1 MKFKINGKEY
11 NGAKFD
17 YNAYCTFSEMGI
29 PVDKLL
35 GDPFVGVRGYLAISG
50 DMTVE
55 EAGKELEEHII
66 NDGELTDISNAFYNE
81 IKSSGFFQ
89 KLLEK
94 MQAAVENQTT
104 APKKV
109 QRRKK

>member
-55 EAGKELEEHII
+55 EAGRELEEHII
-66 NDGELTDISNAFYNE
+66 NDGDLTDISNAFYNE

-94 MQAAVENQTT
+94 MQAAVEKQE

>member
-1 MKFKINGKEY
+1 
-11 NGAKFD
+11 
-17 YNAYCTFSEMGI
+17 
-29 PVDKLL
+29 
-35 GDPFVGVRGYLAISG
+35 
-50 DMTVE
+50 MTVE

-66 NDGELTDISNAFYNE
+66 NDGDLTEISNAFYNE

-94 MQAAVENQTT
+94 MQAAVEKQE

>member
-17 YNAYCTFSEMGI
+17 YNAYCSLSEMGI

-35 GDPFVGVRGYLAISG
+35 TDPFVGVRGYLAISG

-66 NDGELTDISNAFYNE
+66 NDGDLSEISNAFYNE

-94 MQAAVENQTT
+94 MQAAVEKQE
-104 APKKV
+104 APKKAP
-109 QRRKK
+109 RKRK